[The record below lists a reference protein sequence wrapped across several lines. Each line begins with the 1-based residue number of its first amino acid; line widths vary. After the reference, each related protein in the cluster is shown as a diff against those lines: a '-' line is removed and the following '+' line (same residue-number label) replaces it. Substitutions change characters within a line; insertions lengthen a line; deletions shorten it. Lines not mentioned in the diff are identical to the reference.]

1 MENLSK
7 RQISPTQSIL
17 FSCAAFVIV
26 VAGMRAAQ
34 DVLIPF
40 LLAIFIATI
49 CNPLVLFLQK
59 KRVPMGVSIFFVFLL
74 MIAFGFGITS
84 LLGTSL
90 KEFSNNFPQYQ
101 ILLKRYAED
110 FFSFL
115 ENRGVSISGQ
125 ILLEQFDPGAVMS
138 LTSGILARL
147 GNVLTNTLLIILMV
161 VFMLLEANIYKD
173 KIMKIFGGA
182 DERIEQITTF
192 TYTVKRYMLIKTA
205 LSLATGILATVWLL
219 ILDVNYPFLWGF
231 LTFLLNYIPTIGS
244 NIAAIPPVLMALI
257 QYDLFFMF
265 LVALGYLVINNVI
278 GSFLEPRIMGHGMGI
293 SPLIVFVSLIFWG
306 WVFGPIGMILC
317 VPMTTIIKIAFAN
330 TEKTQWISTLLE
342 SPVRSTFRKE
352 L

>member
-1 MENLSK
+1 
-7 RQISPTQSIL
+7 
-17 FSCAAFVIV
+17 
-26 VAGMRAAQ
+26 
-34 DVLIPF
+34 
-40 LLAIFIATI
+40 
-49 CNPLVLFLQK
+49 
-59 KRVPMGVSIFFVFLL
+59 
-74 MIAFGFGITS
+74 
-84 LLGTSL
+84 
-90 KEFSNNFPQYQ
+90 
-101 ILLKRYAED
+101 
-110 FFSFL
+110 
-115 ENRGVSISGQ
+115 
-125 ILLEQFDPGAVMS
+125 MS

-147 GNVLTNTLLIILMV
+147 GSVLTNTLLIILMV
-161 VFMLLEANIYKD
+161 VFMLMEANIYKD

-182 DERIEQITTF
+182 DERVEQITTF

-278 GSFLEPRIMGHGMGI
+278 GSFIEPRIMGHGMGI

-330 TEKTQWISTLLE
+330 TEKTRWISTLLE

>member
-1 MENLSK
+1 MENSSK
-7 RQISPTQSIL
+7 RQISQTQSFL

-59 KRVPMGVSIFFVFLL
+59 KRIPHAFAIFFVFML

-84 LLGTSL
+84 VLGTSL
-90 KEFSNNFPQYQ
+90 NEFSNNFPQYQ
-101 ILLKRYAED
+101 ILLKGYAED
-110 FFSFL
+110 IISFL
-115 ENRGVSISGQ
+115 DNRGVSISGQ
-125 ILLEQFDPGAVMS
+125 LLLEQFDPGAAVS
-138 LTSGILARL
+138 LTSGILSRL
-147 GNVLTNTLLIILMV
+147 GSILTNTLLIILMV
-161 VFMLLEANIYKD
+161 VFMLIEANIYKD
-173 KIMKIFGGA
+173 KIMKIFKGT
-182 DERIEQITTF
+182 DERIEQFTSF

-205 LSLATGILATVWLL
+205 LSMATGICATVWLI

-293 SPLIVFVSLIFWG
+293 YPLIVFVSLIFWG
-306 WVFGPIGMILC
+306 WIFGPIGMILC

-342 SPVRSTFRKE
+342 SPVRSTLRKG
-352 L
+352 

>member
-1 MENLSK
+1 MDNSSK
-7 RQISPTQSIL
+7 RQISQTQSIL
-17 FSCAAFVIV
+17 FSSAAFVIV

-49 CNPLVLFLQK
+49 CNPLVVFLQK
-59 KRVPMGVSIFFVFLL
+59 KRIPQAFAIFFVFLM

-90 KEFSNNFPQYQ
+90 NEFSNNFPQYQ
-101 ILLKRYAED
+101 ILLKSYAED
-110 FFSFL
+110 AISFL

-138 LTSGILARL
+138 LTSGILSRL
-147 GNVLTNTLLIILMV
+147 GSIVTNTLLIILMV
-161 VFMLLEANIYKD
+161 VFMLIEANIYKD
-173 KIMKIFGGA
+173 KIMKIFKGT
-182 DERIEQITTF
+182 DERLEQFTSF

-205 LSLATGILATVWLL
+205 LSMATGIFATVWLI

-265 LVALGYLVINNVI
+265 LVALGYIVINNVI

-306 WVFGPIGMILC
+306 WIFGPIGMILC

>member
-1 MENLSK
+1 MENSSK
-7 RQISPTQSIL
+7 RQISQTQSIL

-34 DVLIPF
+34 DILIPF

-49 CNPLVLFLQK
+49 CNPLVLLLQK
-59 KRVPMGVSIFFVFLL
+59 KRIHQAFAIFFVFLL

-90 KEFSNNFPQYQ
+90 NEFSNNFPQYQ
-101 ILLKRYAED
+101 ILLKSYAED
-110 FFSFL
+110 IISFL
-115 ENRGVSISGQ
+115 ENRGLSISGQ

-138 LTSGILARL
+138 LTSGILSRL
-147 GNVLTNTLLIILMV
+147 GSIVTNTFLIIFMV
-161 VFMLLEANIYKD
+161 VFMLVEANIFKD
-173 KIMKIFGGA
+173 KIMKLFKGT
-182 DERIEQITTF
+182 DERLEQFASF

-205 LSLATGILATVWLL
+205 LSMATGIFATVWLIL
-219 ILDVNYPFLWGF
+219 LDVNYPFLWGF

-278 GSFLEPRIMGHGMGI
+278 GSLLEPRIMGQGMGI
-293 SPLIVFVSLIFWG
+293 SPLVVFVSLIFWG

-342 SPVRSTFRKE
+342 SPVRSNLR
-352 L
+352 

>member
-1 MENLSK
+1 MENSTK
-7 RQISPTQSIL
+7 RQISQTQSIL

-49 CNPLVLFLQK
+49 CNPLVVFLQK
-59 KRVPMGVSIFFVFLL
+59 KRIPQAFAIFFVFLM

-90 KEFSNNFPQYQ
+90 NEFSNNFPQYQ
-101 ILLKRYAED
+101 ILLKSYAED
-110 FFSFL
+110 AISFL

-138 LTSGILARL
+138 LTSGILSRL
-147 GNVLTNTLLIILMV
+147 GSFVTNTLLIILMV
-161 VFMLLEANIYKD
+161 VFMLIEANIYKD
-173 KIMKIFGGA
+173 KIMKIFKGA
-182 DERIEQITTF
+182 DERLEQFTSF

-205 LSLATGILATVWLL
+205 LSMATGISATVWLI

-265 LVALGYLVINNVI
+265 LVALGYIVINNVI

-306 WVFGPIGMILC
+306 WIFGPIGMILC

-342 SPVRSTFRKE
+342 SPVRSTFKKE
-352 L
+352 I

>member
-1 MENLSK
+1 MENSSK
-7 RQISPTQSIL
+7 RQISQTQSIL

-49 CNPLVLFLQK
+49 CNPLVLLLQK
-59 KRVPMGVSIFFVFLL
+59 KHIHQAFAIFFVFLL

-90 KEFSNNFPQYQ
+90 NEFSNNFPQYQ
-101 ILLKRYAED
+101 ILLKSYAED
-110 FFSFL
+110 IISFL
-115 ENRGVSISGQ
+115 ENRGLSISGQ

-138 LTSGILARL
+138 LTSGILSRL
-147 GNVLTNTLLIILMV
+147 GSIITNTFLIIFMV
-161 VFMLLEANIYKD
+161 VFMLVEANIFKD
-173 KIMKIFGGA
+173 KIMKLFKGT
-182 DERIEQITTF
+182 DERLEQFASF

-205 LSLATGILATVWLL
+205 LSMATGIFATVWLIL
-219 ILDVNYPFLWGF
+219 LDVNYPFLWGF

-278 GSFLEPRIMGHGMGI
+278 GSLLEPRIMGQGMGI
-293 SPLIVFVSLIFWG
+293 SPLVVFVSLIFWG

-342 SPVRSTFRKE
+342 SPVRSNLR
-352 L
+352 

>member
-1 MENLSK
+1 MDNSSK
-7 RQISPTQSIL
+7 RQISQTQSIL
-17 FSCAAFVIV
+17 FSSAAFVIV

-59 KRVPMGVSIFFVFLL
+59 KRIPQAFAIFFVFLL

-90 KEFSNNFPQYQ
+90 NEFSNNFPQYQ
-101 ILLKRYAED
+101 ILLKSYAED
-110 FFSFL
+110 LINFL
-115 ENRGVSISGQ
+115 EKRGVSISGQ

-138 LTSGILARL
+138 LTSGILSRL
-147 GNVLTNTLLIILMV
+147 GSFVTNTLLIILMV
-161 VFMLLEANIYKD
+161 VFMLIEANIYKD
-173 KIMKIFGGA
+173 KIMKIFKGT
-182 DERIEQITTF
+182 DERLEQFTSF

-205 LSLATGILATVWLL
+205 LSMATGISATVWLI

-244 NIAAIPPVLMALI
+244 NIAAIPPVLMALV
-257 QYDLFFMF
+257 QYDLFFMS

-306 WVFGPIGMILC
+306 WIFGPIGMILC

-342 SPVRSTFRKE
+342 SPIRSTFRKE
-352 L
+352 I

>member
-1 MENLSK
+1 MDSSLNKHTSRVQK
-7 RQISPTQSIL
+7 IIFTS
-17 FSCAAFVIV
+17 AALVVV

-34 DVLIPF
+34 DILIPF

-74 MIAFGFGITS
+74 MVAFGFGITS

-101 ILLKRYAED
+101 TLLKRYAED
-110 FFSFL
+110 FISFL

-138 LTSGILARL
+138 LTSGILSRL
-147 GNVLTNTLLIILMV
+147 GSVLANTLLIILMV
-161 VFMLLEANIYKD
+161 VFMLMEANIYKD

-182 DERIEQITTF
+182 GERVEQITTF

-205 LSLATGILATVWLL
+205 LSLATGIFATVWLL
-219 ILDVNYPFLWGF
+219 ILDINYPFLWGF

-257 QYDLFFMF
+257 QYDLFIMF
-265 LVALGYLVINNVI
+265 IVGFGYLVINNVI

-306 WVFGPIGMILC
+306 WIFGPIGMILC
-317 VPMTTIIKIAFAN
+317 VPMTTIIKIAFEN
-330 TEKTQWISTLLE
+330 TEGAQWVSVFLE
-342 SPVRSTFRKE
+342 APVRSYYSKK
-352 L
+352 

>member
-1 MENLSK
+1 MDNSSK
-7 RQISPTQSIL
+7 RQISQTQSIL
-17 FSCAAFVIV
+17 FSSAAFVIV

-49 CNPLVLFLQK
+49 CNPLVVFLQK
-59 KRVPMGVSIFFVFLL
+59 KRIPQAFAIFFVFLL

-90 KEFSNNFPQYQ
+90 NEFSNNFPQYQ
-101 ILLKRYAED
+101 ILLKSYAED
-110 FFSFL
+110 AISFL

-138 LTSGILARL
+138 LTSGILSRL
-147 GNVLTNTLLIILMV
+147 GSIVTNTLLIILMV
-161 VFMLLEANIYKD
+161 VFMLIEANIYKD
-173 KIMKIFGGA
+173 KIMKIFKGT
-182 DERIEQITTF
+182 DERLEQFTSF

-205 LSLATGILATVWLL
+205 LSMATGIFATVWLI

-265 LVALGYLVINNVI
+265 LVALGYIVINNVI

-306 WVFGPIGMILC
+306 WIFGPIGMILC

-352 L
+352 I

>member
-1 MENLSK
+1 MENSSK
-7 RQISPTQSIL
+7 RQISQSQSFL

-59 KRVPMGVSIFFVFLL
+59 KRIPQAFSIFFVFLL

-90 KEFSNNFPQYQ
+90 NEFSNNFHQYQ
-101 ILLKRYAED
+101 ILLKSYAED
-110 FFSFL
+110 IISFL
-115 ENRGVSISGQ
+115 ENRGLSISGQ

-138 LTSGILARL
+138 LTSGILSRL
-147 GNVLTNTLLIILMV
+147 GSIITNTFLIIFMV
-161 VFMLLEANIYKD
+161 VFMLVEANIFKD
-173 KIMKIFGGA
+173 KIMKLFKGT
-182 DERIEQITTF
+182 DERLEQFASF

-205 LSLATGILATVWLL
+205 LSLATGISATVWLIL
-219 ILDVNYPFLWGF
+219 LDVNYPFLWGF

-342 SPVRSTFRKE
+342 SPVRSNLR
-352 L
+352 

>member
-1 MENLSK
+1 MENSSK
-7 RQISPTQSIL
+7 RQISQTQSIL

-59 KRVPMGVSIFFVFLL
+59 KRIPQAFSIFFVFLL

-90 KEFSNNFPQYQ
+90 NEFSNNFPQYQ
-101 ILLKRYAED
+101 ILLKSYAED
-110 FFSFL
+110 IISFL
-115 ENRGVSISGQ
+115 EKRGVSISGQ

-138 LTSGILARL
+138 LTSGILSRL
-147 GNVLTNTLLIILMV
+147 GSFVTNTLLIILMV
-161 VFMLLEANIYKD
+161 VFMLIEANIYKD
-173 KIMKIFGGA
+173 KIMKIFKGT
-182 DERIEQITTF
+182 DERLEQFTSF
-192 TYTVKRYMLIKTA
+192 TYTVKRYMFIKTA
-205 LSLATGILATVWLL
+205 LSMATGIFATVWLIL
-219 ILDVNYPFLWGF
+219 LDVNYPFLWGF

-244 NIAAIPPVLMALI
+244 NIAAIPQVLMALI

-293 SPLIVFVSLIFWG
+293 SPLIVFASLIFWG
-306 WVFGPIGMILC
+306 WVFGPIGIILC

-342 SPVRSTFRKE
+342 SPVRSNLR
-352 L
+352 

>member
-1 MENLSK
+1 MENSTK
-7 RQISPTQSIL
+7 RQISQTQSIL

-59 KRVPMGVSIFFVFLL
+59 KRIPQAFAIFFVFLL
-74 MIAFGFGITS
+74 MIVFGFGITS

-90 KEFSNNFPQYQ
+90 NEFSNNFPQYQ
-101 ILLKRYAED
+101 ILLKSYAED
-110 FFSFL
+110 LISFL

-138 LTSGILARL
+138 LTSGILSRL
-147 GNVLTNTLLIILMV
+147 GSFVTNTLLIILMV
-161 VFMLLEANIYKD
+161 VFMLIEANIYKD
-173 KIMKIFGGA
+173 KIMKIFKGT
-182 DERIEQITTF
+182 DERLEQFTSF

-205 LSLATGILATVWLL
+205 LSMATGISATVWLI

-265 LVALGYLVINNVI
+265 LVVLGYFVINSVI

-330 TEKTQWISTLLE
+330 TEKTRWISTLLE